1 MSLRNNIIPIAFR
14 VAFVLAWSLGIFFW
28 GRNSAKERDL
38 PVSAERVDTL
48 LVRDTIVQEKPVYI
62 TKTQV
67 RTEYVPVC
75 DTIRIHDTLYV
86 PVPIERKVYEDSLY
100 RAEVSGY
107 KANLDRIDI
116 YQQER
121 IVKQIETIYVK
132 ERKRWGIGVQAG
144 YGIGIANGMPYL
156 SPYIGIG
163 ISYDLIRW

>member
-28 GRNSAKERDL
+28 GRNSAKECDL

-48 LVRDTIVQEKPVYI
+48 LVRDTLVQEKPVYI

-75 DTIRIHDTLYV
+75 DTIRIQDTLFV
-86 PVPIERKVYEDSLY
+86 PVPIETKVYEDSLY

-107 KANLDRIDI
+107 RASLDRIEI

-121 IVKQIETIYVK
+121 IITQTIPVQVK

-144 YGIGIANGMPYL
+144 YGVSIPNGKPVL

-163 ISYDLIRW
+163 VSYDLIRW

>member
-1 MSLRNNIIPIAFR
+1 MSFLFR
-14 VAFVLAWSLGIFFW
+14 LVFLLIWGVGIFFW

-38 PVSAERVDTL
+38 TGCAPQVDTL
-48 LVRDTIVQEKPVYI
+48 LVRDTIVLEMPVYRTI
-62 TKTQV
+62 SQV

-75 DTIRIHDTLYV
+75 DTIRIQDTLFV
-86 PVPIERKVYEDSLY
+86 PVPIETKVYEDSLY

-107 KANLDRIDI
+107 RASLDRLEI

-121 IVKQIETIYVK
+121 IITQTIPVQVK

-144 YGIGIANGMPYL
+144 YGVSTPNGKPVL

-163 ISYDLIRW
+163 VSYDLIRW